1 MMVYILTRYRRRYS
15 IQEPDIVSVHAWRAD
30 ADKIAEEKN
39 SKHKAVQPYIYK
51 VVPKKL
57 K

>member
-1 MMVYILTRYRRRYS
+1 MMVYILTRYHRRYS
-15 IQEPDIVSVHAWRAD
+15 IQELDIVSVHAKRAD

-39 SKHKAVQPYIYK
+39 SKHEAVQPYIYR